1 MVSTI
6 CTHPAAPIPTSIRI
20 HSHYIQWSDDANIR
34 NVIGEESLRSWCS
47 MIFHSQYYQPSFVV
61 GTQKR
66 VLFPIQCRTVRTFS
80 PLNCCGKSHVSRSR
94 RGHLARC
101 QADTTGIVCSKPKYP
116 NYPQHAGFSSLP
128 VLWGGIQFML
138 EIGVKRL
145 IYRALQFN
153 FPKIIFSEEIL
164 KAMCNCLKAGA
175 EGGF

>member
-1 MVSTI
+1 MSPWFCGNFPITVYVMVSTI

-101 QADTTGIVCSKPKYP
+101 QADTTGTVCSKPKYP
-116 NYPQHAGFSSLP
+116 VSRNMPSSRLYPCYWA
-128 VLWGGIQFML
+128 
-138 EIGVKRL
+138 
-145 IYRALQFN
+145 AFN
-153 FPKIIFSEEIL
+153 SCWK
-164 KAMCNCLKAGA
+164 
-175 EGGF
+175 